1 MEKRLITPNKNP
13 KVSLDIKGDLQLKG
27 WGEQQVVIQCSSEQD
42 LTLQQDGDEIRIAC
56 RDNCSVRVPYAATLR
71 VENVSGNAAF
81 KSLDGEITLEQ
92 VSGNL
97 TLRSTGPVAITKARG
112 NLVAKNISGDLKM
125 DAVDANATVRDV
137 QGDFIV
143 ADAVRGNLNLD
154 DIDGDASARA
164 RGNITVG
171 LDPSPGNT
179 YAFEADGNLIC
190 RIPTDTSATVTI
202 PEASKISI
210 KLPGVESSHPEAPF
224 SLTLGEADAK
234 LNLSARGNVILG
246 SQVGDWG
253 FEDFDLGF
261 TEDLEGFDR
270 IADQINQQI
279 EAQMEMLEHSLESQL
294 EGLST
299 VFSES
304 GIAPERADQI
314 AGRAR
319 LASQRA
325 QEKMQRAQEK
335 LQRKL
340 EAARRRAERRAR
352 SAERAARDRRK
363 RAETFE
369 WTPPEP
375 KPKTEPVTDE
385 ERLMILQMLEQGKIS
400 MEEAE
405 QLLAAL
411 EGKEV

>member
-1 MEKRLITPNKNP
+1 MEKRLITAGKNP
-13 KVSLDIKGDLQLKG
+13 KIILDVKGDLKLRG
-27 WGEQQVVIQCSSEQD
+27 WGEQEVVVQCSSEQD
-42 LTLQQDGDEIRIAC
+42 PTLQQDDDEIKIAC
-56 RDNCSVRVPYAATLR
+56 RDNCSVQVPYAASLR
-71 VENVSGNAAF
+71 VENVSGNAVF
-81 KSLDGEITLEQ
+81 KSLEEEMTLEQ

-97 TLRSTGPVAITKARG
+97 TLRSIGPVTIARVRG
-112 NLVAKNISGDLKM
+112 NLVAKNISGDLELDSM
-125 DAVDANATVRDV
+125 DANVTVRDV
-137 QGDFIV
+137 QGNFIV
-143 ADAVRGNLNLD
+143 ADEVRGNLKLD

-164 RGNITVG
+164 RGNITVR

-179 YAFEADGNLIC
+179 YAFEADGNLNC
-190 RIPTDTSATVTI
+190 RIPTDTSAAVTI
-202 PEASKISI
+202 HEASKISI
-210 KLPGVESSHPEAPF
+210 KLPGIASSHPEAPF

-261 TEDLEGFDR
+261 TEDLEDFDK

-294 EGLST
+294 EGLTT
-299 VFSES
+299 VLSES
-304 GIAPERADQI
+304 GISPERADQI
-314 AGRAR
+314 AERAR

-325 QEKMQRAQEK
+325 EEKMQRAQEK

-340 EAARRRAERRAR
+340 EAARRRAERRTR

-400 MEEAE
+400 LEEAE
-405 QLLAAL
+405 QLLEAL
-411 EGKEV
+411 EGKEA